1 MSRKR
6 LPLKEFLLGFPSK
19 QFFVF
24 VFVLESHGY
33 DLSIEVGSKGFW
45 WIKFYLSL
53 SYQCTYIVFMGFKP
67 FSIMGEFCCCRCF
80 VFEGTVVRFRQPVGY
95 VMFCDYPTVVLK

>member
-1 MSRKR
+1 
-6 LPLKEFLLGFPSK
+6 
-19 QFFVF
+19 
-24 VFVLESHGY
+24 
-33 DLSIEVGSKGFW
+33 
-45 WIKFYLSL
+45 
-53 SYQCTYIVFMGFKP
+53 MGFKP